1 MNKILVV
8 EGLSKTF
15 GNVEAVKNVSFEV
28 NEKDFIAIKG
38 HSGSGKSTLL
48 GLLSGLEKADG
59 GSIKLNGKDI
69 LSKNEDEL
77 ALFRRNNVGIVF
89 QLFNLIPTL
98 NVVENIALPLFPERI
113 QKKEIFERARKTAE
127 SVGLSHRLNHYP
139 GQLSGG
145 EQQRVAIA
153 RAIINNPKILFAD
166 EPTGNLDTNNGK
178 NILELL
184 KRLNK
189 ENNLTI
195 VLVTHDDSIA
205 READKIIELKDGEIL
220 K

>member
-59 GSIKLNGKDI
+59 GCIKLNGKDI

-98 NVVENIALPLFPERI
+98 NVVENIALPLFPEKI

-139 GQLSGG
+139 NQLSGG

-166 EPTGNLDTNNGK
+166 EPTGNLDTNTGK

-189 ENNLTI
+189 EHNLTI

-205 READKIIELKDGEIL
+205 KEADKIIELKDGEIL

>member
-28 NEKDFIAIKG
+28 NEKDFLAIKG

-59 GSIKLNGKDI
+59 GSIELNGKDI

-98 NVVENIALPLFPERI
+98 NVVENIALPLFPEKI

-166 EPTGNLDTNNGK
+166 EPTGNLDTNTGK

-189 ENNLTI
+189 EQNLTI

-205 READKIIELKDGEIL
+205 KEADKIIELKDGEIL